1 MGRPVL
7 IENAFY
13 LSVIYRFLFLK
24 NFRLRILHVICHF
37 LYQQVILSAIQKL
50 HNVCM
55 CYERKKILALDEKF
69 LVKNKISIISRHI
82 FVGGGK

>member
-13 LSVIYRFLFLK
+13 RSVIYRFLFLK

-37 LYQQVILSAIQKL
+37 LYQQVIFIEKVLQTLLCNHELSVII
-50 HNVCM
+50 
-55 CYERKKILALDEKF
+55 KIYMLGY
-69 LVKNKISIISRHI
+69 
-82 FVGGGK
+82 FVS

>member
-13 LSVIYRFLFLK
+13 LSVIYSFLFLK

-55 CYERKKILALDEKF
+55 CYEREKNSCIGSKVF
-69 LVKNKISIISRHI
+69 
-82 FVGGGK
+82 GEE